1 MKDMTTAS
9 RPPGRPAGR
18 TGEELLAVARDL
30 FLERGYGGTSM
41 EEVATRAAISK
52 ASLYREH
59 PSKSALF
66 EAVVR
71 HWAASGRDAM
81 RPALDRLESTDDL
94 RHGLAELAETMRA
107 GILSEPVLAMRRLVA
122 AEAVTHPAVARMY
135 LEESWN
141 GNIHS
146 LADALSAVAT
156 KHRLHIDD
164 PDAAAADFTWLVI
177 GAPLNARL
185 LAGDATAPPVA
196 HAVDLFLAGY
206 RER

>member
-1 MKDMTTAS
+1 
-9 RPPGRPAGR
+9 
-18 TGEELLAVARDL
+18 
-30 FLERGYGGTSM
+30 M

-71 HWAASGRDAM
+71 HWATSGRDAM
-81 RPALDRLESTDDL
+81 RPALDRLEATDDL

-122 AEAVTHPAVARMY
+122 AEALTQPAVARMY

-141 GNIHS
+141 SNIHS
-146 LADALSAVAT
+146 LADTLSAVAT
-156 KHRLHIDD
+156 THHLHIDD
-164 PDAAAADFTWLVI
+164 PDAAASDFTWLVI

-185 LAGDATAPPVA
+185 LAGDAPAPPVA
-196 HAVDLFLAGY
+196 RTVDLFLAGY